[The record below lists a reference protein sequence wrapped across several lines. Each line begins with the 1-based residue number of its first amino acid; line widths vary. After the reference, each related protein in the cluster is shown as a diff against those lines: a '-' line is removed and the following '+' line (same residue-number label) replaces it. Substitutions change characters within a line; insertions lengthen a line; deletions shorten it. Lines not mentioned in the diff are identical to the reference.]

1 MVEKWR
7 QGYQVVYA
15 KRNQRQK
22 ETWLKR
28 FFAFSFYRI
37 LKNLADVDI
46 PTDTGDFCLL
56 DRKVVDIL
64 NAMPERNRYI
74 RGLRSWIGFK
84 QTAVFFD
91 RDPRYAGE
99 VKYTFRKSLALAMNG
114 IISFSRV
121 PLKLST
127 YLGMFS
133 AFFSMVMALVVL
145 YWRLFQPDSPV
156 TGYTTI
162 LIGVFFIGSVQLI
175 CVGILGEYIGRIYE
189 EVKGRPLY
197 TLHEVA
203 GFDNEARKEYSKQ
216 TNLVI

>member
-74 RGLRSWIGFK
+74 RGLRSW
-84 QTAVFFD
+84 D
-91 RDPRYAGE
+91 R
-99 VKYTFRKSLALAMNG
+99 L
-114 IISFSRV
+114 
-121 PLKLST
+121 
-127 YLGMFS
+127 
-133 AFFSMVMALVVL
+133 
-145 YWRLFQPDSPV
+145 
-156 TGYTTI
+156 
-162 LIGVFFIGSVQLI
+162 
-175 CVGILGEYIGRIYE
+175 
-189 EVKGRPLY
+189 
-197 TLHEVA
+197 
-203 GFDNEARKEYSKQ
+203 
-216 TNLVI
+216 